1 MNEAKLFGQLLRET
15 RKACTMNLGQ
25 LAEKANTGVK
35 HLGRIERGEKQP
47 SFELIIALARAMS
60 VSPSIFFEFEDLQTD
75 QKSLRNQLR
84 KLLDKQD
91 SQGLRKL
98 HRILRVMLES

>member
-1 MNEAKLFGQLLRET
+1 MNEAELFGQRVRVT
-15 RKACTMNLGQ
+15 RKACKMNLGQ

-47 SFELIIALARAMS
+47 SFELIIALSRAMS
-60 VSPSIFFEFEDLQTD
+60 VSPATLFQFEDLQTD
-75 QKSLRNQLR
+75 QKSLKDQLR

-91 SQGLRKL
+91 SQDLRKL
-98 HRILRVMLES
+98 HRIVTVILEH